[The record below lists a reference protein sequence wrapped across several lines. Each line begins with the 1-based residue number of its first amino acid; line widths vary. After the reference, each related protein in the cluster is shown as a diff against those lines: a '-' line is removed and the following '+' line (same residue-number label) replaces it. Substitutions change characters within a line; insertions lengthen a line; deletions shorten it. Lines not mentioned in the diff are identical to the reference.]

1 MVQPYDYSLKIP
13 APGEAF
19 MSGVQ
24 AGQQQLQVENQR
36 AQIKMKEDAAALER
50 QFQVDVSAWMANPTP
65 EGFRQLA
72 GKYPSEFQTLTG
84 IQKSVEATDRP
95 AIISIATDALMA
107 HRNKNPEKV
116 VQLLDERIEAAKDNP
131 ALQKKFMDMKAGY
144 QTYAD
149 NPNLQESLIASV
161 LAQDE
166 QGNRIYD
173 KAFKQTEPY
182 IIAGNNVFSRAEI
195 NAAIAEADRT
205 GDPNVRVKPVIPAS
219 SIADLKANPKLADQF
234 DQKYGTPRNPNPSA
248 EILGGQ
254 TGNAPSGSFRK

>member
-144 QTYAD
+144 QTYAN

-182 IIAGNNVFSRAEI
+182 VAVSGVGIVLKSDIDRAV
-195 NAAIAEADRT
+195 AEAEARGSPT
-205 GDPNVRVKPVIPAS
+205 VNVKPIIPAEAE
-219 SIADLKANPKLADQF
+219 ADLKAGRVTTQTF
-234 DQKYGTPRNPNPSA
+234 DKVFGAGSAAKVLGT
-248 EILGGQ
+248 GGQ
-254 TGNAPSGSFRK
+254 TDNAPSGSFRK